1 MLRMTSLALAIIASL
16 FAEALAAEETF
27 DTNFMFGG
35 MKGVKDSHYQF
46 TDDAPI
52 AGEYN
57 LDVYVNNKW
66 RGKYDLTVKE
76 QPGESCLSHSQLQQL
91 GIKAERLDK
100 KDLAQCITLREAVQG
115 GKYHF
120 DISTLTLELTVP
132 QAFVNELE
140 AGYASP
146 ESWDRGV
153 NAFYTSYYASQY
165 YSDYKSAGNNKS
177 TFARFTSGLNLLG
190 WQLHSDA
197 SYNNNDSGAGEW
209 KSNTLYLERGFGE
222 IESTGFVE

>member
-46 TDDAPI
+46 TDDALV

-76 QPGESCLSHSQLQQL
+76 QPGESCLSLSQLQRL
-91 GIKAERLDK
+91 GIKTEGLNK
-100 KDLAQCITLREAVQG
+100 KAQAQC
-115 GKYHF
+115 
-120 DISTLTLELTVP
+120 
-132 QAFVNELE
+132 
-140 AGYASP
+140 
-146 ESWDRGV
+146 
-153 NAFYTSYYASQY
+153 
-165 YSDYKSAGNNKS
+165 
-177 TFARFTSGLNLLG
+177 
-190 WQLHSDA
+190 
-197 SYNNNDSGAGEW
+197 
-209 KSNTLYLERGFGE
+209 
-222 IESTGFVE
+222 GFVE

>member
-76 QPGESCLSHSQLQQL
+76 QPGESCLSHSV
-91 GIKAERLDK
+91 A
-100 KDLAQCITLREAVQG
+100 A
-115 GKYHF
+115 
-120 DISTLTLELTVP
+120 
-132 QAFVNELE
+132 
-140 AGYASP
+140 
-146 ESWDRGV
+146 
-153 NAFYTSYYASQY
+153 
-165 YSDYKSAGNNKS
+165 
-177 TFARFTSGLNLLG
+177 AR
-190 WQLHSDA
+190 
-197 SYNNNDSGAGEW
+197 Y
-209 KSNTLYLERGFGE
+209 
-222 IESTGFVE
+222 

>member
-46 TDDAPI
+46 TDDALV

-76 QPGESCLSHSQLQQL
+76 QPGESCLSLSQLQQL
-91 GIKAERLDK
+91 GIKTEGLNK
-100 KDLAQCITLREAVQG
+100 KAQAQCITLRQAVQG

-120 DISTLTLELTVP
+120 DISTLTLELSVP
-132 QAFVNELE
+132 QAFVDELE
-140 AGYASP
+140 EGYASP

-165 YSDYKSAGNNKS
+165 YSDYKSAG
-177 TFARFTSGLNLLG
+177 
-190 WQLHSDA
+190 
-197 SYNNNDSGAGEW
+197 E
-209 KSNTLYLERGFGE
+209 
-222 IESTGFVE
+222 